1 MTRIFSRLAAVTALV
16 SLTACSGGKSPTG
29 TPPTSNGG
37 LSVGAASPTLSVPQ
51 GTTGAV
57 ALTVGRTGAFAGAVT
72 LTAEGLPAGVTAT
85 FTPSSVAGGSTTSNL
100 ELAAGSSV
108 AVGSSPITI
117 RARGTGVSDATTT
130 IGLTV
135 AAAVQGSVSLALTPA
150 TASITSGQTA
160 STSVAI
166 TRAGGFTGGVTMTVS
181 GAPAGVTTSLS
192 SANPVTADALT
203 LSVATVAS
211 VVPGPY
217 TLTVRANSAGL
228 TEATATYVVT
238 VASPP
243 SNNISWQ
250 FCNVARRPIW
260 FAYQDGASGTW
271 QRVTE
276 TSPGVYNFA
285 VGQPVIGITT
295 VSNEVGNVVTEVR
308 QYGLSE
314 VGAAAAAECRATPA
328 ASTKTAT
335 GSVTGFGTPTEEA
348 TVSLGTAISS
358 PAGAATPGFTITNV
372 PAGALDLVAVRYDL
386 ATSASLRVLLNRSVN
401 VADGASLGALDLAA
415 GTSFAPVTGS
425 VTVTAP
431 NDGAI
436 AGSNRFLTASGAGAL
451 FGTPTLS
458 SGAAATYFGVPEVR
472 MAATDLQ
479 QFTASQQ
486 VGTSLTRSISRYTR
500 GPTTITI
507 AMPADPAA
515 PTITSVTGAP
525 YARATVSGVVAATFN
540 DVVSVLFEQQAR
552 SRRWRL
558 TSTNAART
566 AGALSV
572 TMPDFTAVPGWLAT
586 WGLGAGTADVT
597 SAFSGQTGA
606 NPDGTPTTGTQQF
619 TIARKVSFTFP

>member
-1 MTRIFSRLAAVTALV
+1 MTRTFSRLVAATVLV
-16 SLTACSGGKSPTG
+16 SLTACGGGKSPTG
-29 TPPTSNGG
+29 TPPTTNGS
-37 LSVGAASPTLSVPQ
+37 LSIGAATPTLTVPQ

-57 ALTVGRTGAFAGAVT
+57 ALSVGRAGAFAGAVT
-72 LTAEGLPAGVTAT
+72 LTAEGVPAGVTAT
-85 FTPSSVAGGSTTSNL
+85 FTPASVAGGSTTSNL
-100 ELAAGSSV
+100 ELAVGSGV
-108 AVGSSPITI
+108 AVGTSPITI
-117 RARGTGVSDATTT
+117 RARGTGVADATTSV
-130 IGLTV
+130 GLSV
-135 AAAVQGSVSLALTPA
+135 SAAVQGSVSLALTPA
-150 TASITSGQTA
+150 TASITAGQTA

-166 TRAGGFTGGVTMTVS
+166 TRAGGFTGGVTLTVS
-181 GAPAGVTTSLS
+181 GAPTGVTTSFS
-192 SANPVTADALT
+192 TANPVTADAVT
-203 LSVATVAS
+203 LSVATAAS

-238 VASPP
+238 VAAPP
-243 SNNISWQ
+243 SNNISWT

-285 VGQPVIGITT
+285 VGQPVVGITT

-308 QYGLSE
+308 QYALSE
-314 VGAAAAAECRATPA
+314 VAAAAAAECRTNPVA
-328 ASTKTAT
+328 ATKTVTGSAT
-335 GSVTGFGTPTEEA
+335 GFATPTEEV
-348 TVSLGTAISS
+348 TVSLGSAISS
-358 PAGAATPGFTITNV
+358 AASAANPNFTMTNV

-386 ATSASLRVLLNRSVN
+386 ATSASLRVLLNRGVN
-401 VADGASLGALDLAA
+401 VADGGSLGTLDLAG

-436 AGSNRFLTASGAGAL
+436 AGSNRFFTASGSGAL

-458 SGAAATYFGVPEVR
+458 SGTPATYSGVPEAR

-486 VGTSLTRSISRYTR
+486 VGTSLTRSISRFTR
-500 GPTTITI
+500 GPATITLQ
-507 AMPADPAA
+507 MPADPAA

-525 YARATVSGVVAATFN
+525 YARATVSGAVASNFN

-558 TSTNAART
+558 TATNAART
-566 AGALSV
+566 AGTFSLS
-572 TMPDFTAVPGWLAT
+572 MPDFTAVPGWQAT
-586 WGLGAGTADVT
+586 WGLGAGAADVT
-597 SAFSGQTGA
+597 SAFSGQTGFA
-606 NPDGTPTTGTQQF
+606 TEGVPATGATQF